1 MLHGAG
7 VPMATDRWHQVH
19 YPFGG
24 YGQDPAKNDFGGLML
39 KLALAFAAGW
49 IAHDYYE
56 RTQGRPR

>member
-1 MLHGAG
+1 MFNGAG

-24 YGQDPAKNDFGGLML
+24 YGQAPKEELGPFFL
-39 KLALAFAAGW
+39 KIALAFAAGW

-56 RTQGRPR
+56 RTQGRRGP